1 MSVLQS
7 ELLQFRHELRGAVAA
22 DLERHRVRRRHLRR
36 AVTVGTPG
44 SVLAALGL
52 SLGLVLGTGGGLSPA
67 DAAILTGAENA
78 LTPPPNAV
86 MHVRAMVTVGT
97 QPAQP
102 YELWATDTTFRVIKE
117 GVEFAGNVNG
127 STISSYDA
135 ATNTITTGI
144 YHPPEHAPVDQ
155 PATIRSLIASGQA
168 EVTGSTVVDGVP
180 ADVLSLTN
188 LPVGSGLV
196 DGTFDVAKS
205 DYRPLLVQT
214 SVAQGSATGSAAA
227 GCAQGQCPETL
238 HFETYEYLPATTAN
252 LSLLDLSAQHPGATV
267 QNGAGTDGSAGSTN

>member
-1 MSVLQS
+1 MSVLDT
-7 ELLQFRHELRGAVAA
+7 ELQQFRHELRGAVAA

-44 SVLAALGL
+44 SALAALGL
-52 SLGLVLGTGGGLSPA
+52 SLGLVLGTGGGMSPA
-67 DAAILTGAENA
+67 DAAILTGAEGA
-78 LTPPPNAV
+78 LSPPPNTV

-97 QPAQP
+97 DPAQP

-127 STISSYDA
+127 STTSNYDA

-144 YHPPEHAPVDQ
+144 YHPPNHAPVDQ

-168 EVTGSTVVDGVP
+168 QVTGSTVVDGVP

-214 SVAQGSATGSAAA
+214 TVGGS
-227 GCAQGQCPETL
+227 PETV
-238 HFETYEYLPATTAN
+238 HFETYEYLPATAAN

-267 QNGAGTDGSAGSTN
+267 RNGAGTGGGISAPATN